1 MDVVCTCCPG
11 WCQGGDG
18 LTVEEVIPCG
28 PPGRLTAGTY
38 SHHPFGKE
46 YDLNQNSMIMFQPL
60 IFRGVCDVTWD
71 GDLKKVKELSSLQL
85 YRLYRLLG
93 RLWIGSHDVWSIS
106 TKKIAFRCNDQH
118 VDSLGSIRRRISKKI
133 LGTHLG
139 WCRTLWEHVGTIPD
153 RQVDLGIL

>member
-1 MDVVCTCCPG
+1 MPRWG
-11 WCQGGDG
+11 W
-18 LTVEEVIPCG
+18 
-28 PPGRLTAGTY
+28 
-38 SHHPFGKE
+38 SHRWGSDSLWTPWKINGWNLQPSPIWKGIWSEPNLHD
-46 YDLNQNSMIMFQPL
+46 YVMFQPL

-85 YRLYRLLG
+85 YGLYRVLG
-93 RLWIGSHDVWSIS
+93 RLWIGSHDVWSIC
-106 TKKIAFRCNDQH
+106 TKKIAFRCNDRH
-118 VDSLGSIRRRISKKI
+118 VDSLGSIRRLISKKT

>member
-1 MDVVCTCCPG
+1 M
-11 WCQGGDG
+11 
-18 LTVEEVIPCG
+18 IPCG

-46 YDLNQNSMIMFQPL
+46 YDLNQTSMIMFQPL

-93 RLWIGSHDVWSIS
+93 RLWIGSHDV
-106 TKKIAFRCNDQH
+106 
-118 VDSLGSIRRRISKKI
+118 
-133 LGTHLG
+133 
-139 WCRTLWEHVGTIPD
+139 
-153 RQVDLGIL
+153 